1 MNASS
6 APSVPQH
13 VAIIMDG
20 NGRWA
25 QKRNQ
30 PRTFGHRKGAE
41 AVETTLR
48 AAQDMGIKYLTLF
61 AFSTENWKR
70 PADEVGELMRLM
82 RFYIQNK
89 LSDLHKNNV
98 RVKMIGERSRLSP
111 DLLKLIEAAEE
122 VTRDNTSITLQ
133 VALSY
138 SGRWDMTQ
146 AVQKLA
152 AQIQAG
158 TLQPDQI
165 SEEILASAL
174 DTQGIPEPDLLIRTS
189 GEQRISN
196 FMMWQLAYSECY
208 FTPTLWPDFG
218 KDNLAEAVMAYA
230 NRERRFGAIP
240 APAAS
245 MPVAEEG

>member
-1 MNASS
+1 MNSTSISS
-6 APSVPQH
+6 NVPQH

-41 AVETTLR
+41 AVERTLR
-48 AAQDMGIKYLTLF
+48 AAEELGIKYLTLF

-70 PADEVGELMRLM
+70 PADEVGELMRLI

-89 LSDLHKNNV
+89 LTELHENNV
-98 RVKMIGERSRLSP
+98 RVKMIGDRTRLSP
-111 DLLKLIEAAEE
+111 DLLKLIESAEV
-122 VTRDNTSITLQ
+122 VTRNNTAITLQ

-138 SGRWDMTQ
+138 SGRWDLAQ
-146 AVQKLA
+146 AAQKLA
-152 AQIQAG
+152 EQVKAG

-165 SEEILASAL
+165 TEETLAAAL
-174 DTQGIPEPDLLIRTS
+174 DTDGIPEPDLLIRTS

-218 KDNLAEAVMAYA
+218 KDDLVQALDAYT
-230 NRERRFGAIP
+230 NRERRFGQIP
-240 APAAS
+240 TAPLS
-245 MPVAEEG
+245 QVEEG